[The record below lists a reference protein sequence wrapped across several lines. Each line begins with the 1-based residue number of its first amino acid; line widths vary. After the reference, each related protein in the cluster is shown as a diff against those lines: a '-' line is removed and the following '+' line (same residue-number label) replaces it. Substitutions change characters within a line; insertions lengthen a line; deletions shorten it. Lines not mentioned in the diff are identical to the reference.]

1 MKNGRM
7 EKSGPNNDSGNFFA
21 WFRDFAYQ
29 LLISWQLLWD
39 RRIPASTKLLPLLVL
54 AYILSPVDILPDTIL
69 GPGQL
74 DDLAVF
80 LLGLKLFVSLAPP
93 AIVEE
98 YRRQL
103 SHVTPPS
110 AESAESSD
118 EKPDVIDL
126 EARSPSRSSPDSD
139 KALSPGRER
148 PSEETSPKGTASEA
162 DVPSDDETS
171 G

>member
-1 MKNGRM
+1 MKDGRM
-7 EKSGPNNDSGNFFA
+7 RKSDPSNNPRDFFA

-39 RRIPASTKLLPLLVL
+39 RRIPLSNKLLPLLVL
-54 AYILSPVDILPDTIL
+54 VYILSPVDILPDAFL

-93 AIVEE
+93 AVVEE

-103 SHVTPPS
+103 AHVDLS
-110 AESAESSD
+110 SEESAQASD
-118 EKPDVIDL
+118 DASPVIDL
-126 EARSPSRSSPDSD
+126 DARTPSQVRDGDNGHSSLDRSEG
-139 KALSPGRER
+139 A
-148 PSEETSPKGTASEA
+148 ASEH
-162 DVPSDDETS
+162 DGS

>member
-1 MKNGRM
+1 MKDGQMR
-7 EKSGPNNDSGNFFA
+7 KSDPNNNPRDFLA

-29 LLISWQLLWD
+29 LLISWQLIWD
-39 RRIPASTKLLPLLVL
+39 RRIPLSNKLLPLLVL
-54 AYILSPVDILPDTIL
+54 AYILSPVDILPDAFL

-98 YRRQL
+98 YRSQL
-103 SHVTPPS
+103 AHVNPPS
-110 AESAESSD
+110 GESIRDSD
-118 EKPDVIDL
+118 EAPSVVDL
-126 EARSPSRSSPDSD
+126 DARPPSRTQEGGSGASSLQGS
-139 KALSPGRER
+139 
-148 PSEETSPKGTASEA
+148 SEGG
-162 DVPSDDETS
+162 SDDEAA